1 MKLNSLK
8 SGGATMQILLVD
20 DDLDILQLVSIH
32 LERAGYK
39 VHIADD
45 AEAALTLLETFKV
58 DLAIVD
64 VMMPG
69 MNGFE
74 LTEILTK
81 DYEIPV
87 ILLTAKGQ
95 LVDKEKGFTA
105 GSEDYIVKPFE
116 PSELLFRVA
125 VVLRRYE
132 RSLENFIEIGNV
144 KIDPKNYE
152 VMIRNETVL
161 LPLKEFEL
169 LTLLASRSGKIV
181 QRTFLIEH
189 TWGIDTEGNDYTLNT
204 HINRLR
210 ERLIRY
216 EADVE
221 ILTVRGIG
229 YKLEM
234 LK

>member
-1 MKLNSLK
+1 MKLNTLE
-8 SGGATMQILLVD
+8 SGGVTMQILLVD
-20 DDLDILQLVSIH
+20 DDLDTLQLVSIH
-32 LERAGYK
+32 LEREGYK
-39 VHIADD
+39 VHNADN
-45 AEAALTLLETFKV
+45 AEAALTLLETYKV

-81 DYEIPV
+81 DYDIPV

-132 RSLENFIEIGNV
+132 RFLENFIEIGNM
-144 KIDPKNYE
+144 KIERKNYE
-152 VMIRNETVL
+152 VIIKKETVL

-181 QRTFLIEH
+181 QRIFLIEH
-189 TWGIDTEGNDYTLNT
+189 TWGIDIEGNDYTLNT